1 MAMYYYECPKCG
13 ASLDPGE
20 PCEDCME
27 KEKKLQETKNRI
39 ERLTKP
45 DIHGQM
51 RLDFCG

>member
-27 KEKKLQETKNRI
+27 KEKKLQEKTGYTWTD
-39 ERLTKP
+39 ET
-45 DIHGQM
+45 
-51 RLDFCG
+51 